1 MLAEMLV
8 WAGTRATQ
16 PARQLGYAKAAVS
29 LWSRRRRCAR
39 DWAEHEANTRDFA
52 LRTAGRCRRR
62 DTVWLLGGGTLSD
75 LPLNELSGLFRR
87 VLVFDIAWLP
97 QARAAARRW
106 QNVELRLADVTGLAQ
121 PLSEWRLGMPLPI
134 PSAAAMRQLDPVPP
148 DCVLSLN
155 LLSQLPLLPMEYVQR
170 QGVTLQAAEKFG
182 RAILQAH
189 QQGLQDFAC
198 PVGLVADAR
207 RIWRSRAG
215 EVVLSESA
223 VLGVKLPAPEK
234 GWFWPVAP
242 RGEIDNETGLEIAV
256 EASWP
261 NAAAATSSAAERIQ

>member
-1 MLAEMLV
+1 MLV
-8 WAGTRATQ
+8 WAGTQATK
-16 PARQLGYAKAAVS
+16 PARQLGYARAAVS

-52 LRTAGRCRRR
+52 LKTAGACRHR
-62 DTVWLLGGGTLSD
+62 DTIWLLGGGTLSD
-75 LPLNELSGLFRR
+75 MPLAELSGLFKR

-106 QNVELRLADVTGLAQ
+106 PNVELRLADVTGLAQ
-121 PLSEWRLGMPLPI
+121 PLSEWRQGMPLPI
-134 PSAAAMRQLDPVPP
+134 PSAGAVQQLDPVPP

-155 LLSQLPLLPMEYVQR
+155 LLSQLPLLPMDYVQR
-170 QGVTLQAAEKFG
+170 QGTTLKAAETFG
-182 RAILQAH
+182 RAILKAH
-189 QQGLQDFAC
+189 LQGLRAMTC

-207 RIWRSRAG
+207 RVWRSRAG

-223 VLGVKLPAPEK
+223 VLDVTLPPQEK
-234 GWFWPVAP
+234 TWLWPVAP
-242 RGEIDNETGLEIAV
+242 RGEIDDEAGLEIAV

-261 NAAAATSSAAERIQ
+261 VMSSSAAESIR

>member
-8 WAGTRATQ
+8 WAGTQATQ

-29 LWSRRRRCAR
+29 LWSRRRRWTR
-39 DWAEHEANTRDFA
+39 EWAEHETNTRDFA
-52 LRTAGRCRRR
+52 LKTVAGCRHR

-75 LPLNELSGLFRR
+75 LPLAELSGLFRR
-87 VLVFDIAWLP
+87 VVVFDIAWLP
-97 QARAAARRW
+97 QARHLARRW
-106 QNVELRLADVTGLAQ
+106 PNVELQLADVTGVVR

-134 PSAAAMRQLDPVPP
+134 PPEDAMAELDPVPP
-148 DCVLSLN
+148 DCLLSLN
-155 LLSQLPLLPMEYVQR
+155 LLSQLPLLPMDYVQR
-170 QGVTLQAAEKFG
+170 QGMTLQSAESFG

-189 QQGLQDFAC
+189 LRGLASFAC
-198 PVGLVADAR
+198 PVGLIADAR

-234 GWFWPVAP
+234 SWPWPVAP
-242 RGEIDNETGLEIAV
+242 RGEIDNETGLEITV
-256 EASWP
+256 EASRL
-261 NAAAATSSAAERIQ
+261 NAGQPD

>member
-8 WAGTRATQ
+8 WAGTQATR
-16 PARQLGYAKAAVS
+16 PARQLGYARAAVS

-52 LRTAGRCRRR
+52 LKTAGACRHR

-75 LPLNELSGLFRR
+75 MPLNELSGLFRR

-106 QNVELRLADVTGLAQ
+106 KNVELRLADVTGLAQ

-134 PSAAAMRQLDPVPP
+134 PSNAAMAELDPVPP

-170 QGVTLQAAEKFG
+170 HGMTLQSAESFG
-182 RAILQAH
+182 RAIMKAH
-189 QQGLQDFAC
+189 LQGLEAFAC

-223 VLGVKLPAPEK
+223 VPGVTLPEPER
-234 GWFWPVAP
+234 GWRWPVAP

-261 NAAAATSSAAERIQ
+261 KTAAAISSPAGPTR